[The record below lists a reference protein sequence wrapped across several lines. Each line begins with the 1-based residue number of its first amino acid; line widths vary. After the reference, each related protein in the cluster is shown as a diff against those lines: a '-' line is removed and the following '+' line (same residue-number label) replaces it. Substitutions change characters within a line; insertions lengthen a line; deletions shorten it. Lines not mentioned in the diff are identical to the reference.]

1 MRTSMAI
8 DEIMENYRHRAQIF
22 AAIRRKK
29 KAALGLLP
37 DQRVR
42 AAMNRRRQ
50 ALKTNKMKIKS

>member
-1 MRTSMAI
+1 MAI